1 MFIGFESKEK
11 SIKAHEVQLLLRGN
25 LLLFLD
31 DQLLRKIDLIFDS
44 NMLNYNE
51 ELSNNLIVL
60 FLALKNL
67 GPVKSILV
75 LILLQARICLD

>member
-1 MFIGFESKEK
+1 MGFESKEK

-31 DQLLRKIDLIFDS
+31 DQLLQKIDLIFDS